1 VIHYFT
7 ASCIKTASFYLN
19 YSLCQYRHLR
29 AAMGLEAEDC
39 FLRGTKFE
47 FAVIKLIFLYR
58 IRSEADSAGSEK
70 LISIQKKTVKFTY

>member
-1 VIHYFT
+1 
-7 ASCIKTASFYLN
+7 
-19 YSLCQYRHLR
+19 
-29 AAMGLEAEDC
+29 MGLEAEDC